1 MNARAVAIAV
11 LARVEAT
18 DAFLNLVLD
27 AQLDEVGLKDP
38 RDAGLVTELCYG
50 TTRRRMA
57 LDYAISKFADR
68 GTEKIEDKVLAALR
82 MGAYQIFF
90 TRMPKHAS
98 VGETVQA
105 LKELKMER
113 AAGFVNAILRKLA
126 ALPELPLPD
135 TANVAE
141 RLSIRESHPVDLVE
155 RWTRQYGPE
164 RAESMLVGDNA
175 APPVVIRA
183 NTSRTNRDELLE
195 QLKGAGIAAEAAKL
209 SPVGIVLPS
218 IGRIED
224 VYGYA
229 EGLWQVQDEAAQLV
243 GVYANVP
250 DNARVLDACAA
261 PGGKACHFA
270 ETNEVLA
277 VDLHKNKLRKIDAE
291 ANRLGLGGRLKA
303 IAHDMTTPLPEGLG
317 EFHAVMVDA
326 PCSGSGTLRRHP
338 ELRYRRQD
346 SDVLRL
352 ATLQRRILET
362 AKDSVEPGGLLI
374 YSVCSVD
381 FREGPD
387 QVELFLRSHPE
398 FTVEPPVFEGFVPK
412 LPLWQGALRTLPGP
426 EALDGFFS
434 ARLRKLY

>member
-1 MNARAVAIAV
+1 MNARAVAISV

-38 RDAGLVTELCYG
+38 RDSALVTELCYG

-57 LDYAISKFADR
+57 LDYAIRQFADR

-105 LKELKMER
+105 LKELEMER

-126 ALPELPLPD
+126 AMPELPMPETTN
-135 TANVAE
+135 TAE
-141 RLSIRESHPVDLVE
+141 LLSIRESHPQDLVE
-155 RWTRQYGPE
+155 RWTRQYGAE

-183 NTSRTNRDELLE
+183 NRSKISRDELIQ
-195 QLKGAGIAAEAAKL
+195 QLKGAGIAVEPTKH

-218 IGRIED
+218 LGRIED
-224 VYGYA
+224 LYGYS

-250 DNARVLDACAA
+250 DNGRILDACAA

-277 VDLHKNKLRKIDAE
+277 VDLHKNKLRKIE
-291 ANRLGLGGRLKA
+291 TEGRRLGLMERLKA
-303 IAHDMTTPLPEGLG
+303 IAHDMTTPLPEDLG
-317 EFHAVMVDA
+317 QFHAVMVDA

-362 AKDSVEPGGLLI
+362 AKEIVEPGGLLI
-374 YSVCSVD
+374 YAVCSVD

-387 QVELFLRSHPE
+387 QIELFLRSHPE
-398 FTVEPPVFEGFVPK
+398 FTVEPPVFDVPTE

-426 EALDGFFS
+426 DAMDGFFA
-434 ARLRKLY
+434 ARMRKMY